1 MATDRSPAQT
11 ALMLTSQGLDPA
23 RPVPVV
29 LERAGALALFG
40 ADKSFA
46 ARLSNPRT
54 RYAYAQSSGTLES

>member
-1 MATDRSPAQT
+1 
-11 ALMLTSQGLDPA
+11 MLTSQGLDPA